1 MLAVYYSS
9 IHLLELIASHC
20 QLPYHS
26 YLREVDSD
34 GSVLGEVEPEI
45 LFAVHPFTL
54 GAFFSLTGAVV
65 QQFQLA
71 YICLPKSAI
80 VICTGT
86 K

>member
-1 MLAVYYSS
+1 MLTVYYSS

-34 GSVLGEVEPEI
+34 GSVLGGVEPEI

-54 GAFFSLTGAVV
+54 GAFFYSLTGAAVSV
-65 QQFQLA
+65 SLHLFA
-71 YICLPKSAI
+71 
-80 VICTGT
+80 
-86 K
+86 